1 MPNSDLNWKINK
13 NNGSFPQDADHWINC
28 THRHTHTFIQ
38 THTHIHTCTYA
49 RTIQFK
55 IGLNIWDS
63 YKDTATES
71 QKKKLLLIEGTKD
84 FFSCIRPADPKEHG
98 FKFFT
103 LSLPQN
109 LSLTIFLAWTSG
121 YLELLLKGD
130 WMMPPNQ
137 LYGPLFVCTQI
148 RCGPPHSFFNGHPLS
163 SIPLSDDL
171 TQALPPSQPRPKCTP
186 LEYLRK
192 ANPNI
197 TQNIWKHTYSI
208 PTYT

>member
-148 RCGPPHSFFNGHPLS
+148 RCWLPTPRSLFQMTLPKPYHHPNR
-163 SIPLSDDL
+163 D
-171 TQALPPSQPRPKCTP
+171 